1 MLIVLEYLKLWNPI
15 NNCIAVLIYH
25 HTPETPESADNNYHL
40 WPCCPTVSTMP
51 LRLWPGR
58 IYSPAGTISVTLLK
72 DLFLSSMYNYFCL
85 TAHLVFMP
93 GTYGD

>member
-1 MLIVLEYLKLWNPI
+1 
-15 NNCIAVLIYH
+15 
-25 HTPETPESADNNYHL
+25 
-40 WPCCPTVSTMP
+40 MP

-93 GTYGD
+93 GTYGDMKEALDTLELEIQVVVRHLT